1 MIGLGEADSV
11 RSRRERACL
20 RELGNCSGITLK
32 LCSVSLGFRMLYS
45 IEGVL

>member
-11 RSRRERACL
+11 RSRLERACL
-20 RELGNCSGITLK
+20 RELGKCSGINLK

-45 IEGVL
+45 TEDVL